1 MAANTYYP
9 SRKGKND
16 SDDASE
22 AREAPAVT
30 TGPGVPSSD
39 PESRAAAQGQEGGA
53 ITLMSPEDRVSR
65 HRGLLSSL
73 KT

>member
-1 MAANTYYP
+1 MYYP

-22 AREAPAVT
+22 AREAAAAT

-53 ITLMSPEDRVSR
+53 TTLMSPENSVQTQRFIV
-65 HRGLLSSL
+65 
-73 KT
+73 KP